1 MDNEIKSKV
10 RAIYYELQ
18 GYLSQTPEPQHTS
31 DIFAGNDS
39 WRQYNQTIQELS
51 KITGDDYE
59 RFMIKPKPMNG
70 HDIVHVTTYRQTLGG
85 IINRIHG
92 VYFSDENMPF
102 SGSPQTI
109 ISQSQNQSQSIQM
122 LLDIQSK
129 INEEIKKAEG
139 DPKKEGFLNKVKSK
153 LSQVKD
159 INDLLKLFLKTAKE
173 FGLNMTDLL
182 SLFG

>member
-39 WRQYNQTIQELS
+39 WLQYNQTIQELS

-70 HDIVHVTTYRQTLGG
+70 HDIVHITTYRQTLGG

-109 ISQSQNQSQSIQM
+109 ISQSQNQNQSIQM

-129 INEEIKKAEG
+129 INEEITKAEG
-139 DPKKEGFLNKVKSK
+139 DPKKEGFLNKMKSK
-153 LSQVKD
+153 LSQVKG